1 VPEAAGTR
9 KKGEIAVKKICLTL
23 MFAAVTIA
31 AKADTFT
38 GVITDTM
45 CGAKHG
51 MMKNQ
56 PDDQCVKMCTK
67 GQSSYALFDGANIL
81 NLSDQKTPVK
91 FAAQKVRVTGTL
103 DQKTNTIKVSSIEPA
118 DRE

>member
-1 VPEAAGTR
+1 MNRFG
-9 KKGEIAVKKICLTL
+9 LTL
-23 MFAAVTIA
+23 MFGALAFTA
-31 AKADTFT
+31 QADTFT

-67 GQSSYALFDGANIL
+67 GQSTYALFDGTNVIK
-81 NLSDQKTPVK
+81 LSDQKTPAK
-91 FAAQKVRVTGTL
+91 FAAQKVKVTGTL
-103 DQKTNTIKVSSIEPA
+103 DARTNTIKVSSVEPA
-118 DRE
+118 DGK